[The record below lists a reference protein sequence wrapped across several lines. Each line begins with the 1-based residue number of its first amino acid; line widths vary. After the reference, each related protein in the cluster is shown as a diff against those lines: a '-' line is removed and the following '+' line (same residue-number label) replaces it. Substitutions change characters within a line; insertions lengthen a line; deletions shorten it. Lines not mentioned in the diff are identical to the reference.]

1 MPSTTATTSTKSKT
15 AKSHLGAATKSV
27 CLMPTTNKKTLT
39 TSPMCDALTMMSMM
53 TMQGKLDVLDELI
66 AEASLAAA
74 DTVLEED
81 LRHSVLRLF

>member
-1 MPSTTATTSTKSKT
+1 
-15 AKSHLGAATKSV
+15 
-27 CLMPTTNKKTLT
+27 
-39 TSPMCDALTMMSMM
+39 MCDALTMMSMM